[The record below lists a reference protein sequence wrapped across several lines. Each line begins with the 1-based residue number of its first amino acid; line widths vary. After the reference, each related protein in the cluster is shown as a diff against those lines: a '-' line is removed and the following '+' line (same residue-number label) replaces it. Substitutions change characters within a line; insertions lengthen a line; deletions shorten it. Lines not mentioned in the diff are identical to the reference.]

1 MAKLKLATADVATVL
16 NGLVDNL
23 TGVGLIS
30 EDLSNIAD
38 FGKAVNDLSQNDIL
52 DNMSQF
58 VKGIS
63 ATYYDMRMGDK
74 RTLGLRRT
82 REQFAGIIQRVKME
96 LLKAE
101 STDIYNLKKYSTTQ
115 KVYDRGLKWD
125 GNNFDVRAFVKNV
138 SYRVVHQISYKT
150 YISSIND
157 KNSIMSLVAMIEATA
172 QKTLDIEEYAL
183 ELAMVSAMIG
193 GAKNNE
199 VKLLTMYKTDID
211 TTYTKTASEALED
224 PKFMRW
230 AGEVIAEIQGYA
242 LDPNKTYNDGSLTTY
257 VPASELKTIMLNKF
271 AKKYGFNLE
280 SDTFNMGKVS
290 LKIDNIVNAWNGTN
304 GALYPTLANVGK
316 VDVTLDGDDE
326 ATVINNVVAV
336 TFDEDACVYAEI
348 DETVTSDWNGDG
360 AFTTVYDN
368 HLGDRIID
376 PRNTA
381 IVFTL
386 N

>member
-1 MAKLKLATADVATVL
+1 MANLKLATTDVASVV
-16 NGLVDNL
+16 NSLVDNL
-23 TGVGLIS
+23 TGVDLVN

-38 FGKAVNDLSQNDIL
+38 FGKAVNALSQNDIL

-63 ATYYDMRMGDK
+63 ATYYDMRMGEK

-115 KVYDRGLKWD
+115 KVYDRGLKYEGHD
-125 GNNFDVRAFVKNV
+125 FDVRAFVKNV

-172 QKTLDIEEYAL
+172 QKTLDTEEYAL
-183 ELAMVSAMIG
+183 ELAMVSAMIA
-193 GAKNNE
+193 GAKANE
-199 VKLLTMYKTDID
+199 VALLTMYKTDVD
-211 TTYTKTASEALED
+211 TSYTKTPEQALED
-224 PKFMRW
+224 PIFKRW
-230 AGEVIAEIQGYA
+230 AGEVIAEIQSYA
-242 LDPNKTYNDGSLTTY
+242 LDPNKTYNDGSITTY
-257 VPASELKTIMLNKF
+257 VPASELKTILLTKF
-271 AKKYGFNLE
+271 AKKYAFNVE

-290 LKIDNIVNAWNGTN
+290 LKVDHLVNAWNGTD
-304 GALYPTLANVGK
+304 GKLYPKLAEVGK
-316 VDVTLDGDDE
+316 IDVTLEGEDE
-326 ATVINNVVAV
+326 PTVIENVIGV

-360 AFTTVYDN
+360 AFTTIYDN